1 MNEQIECEKKEVECR
16 RGGRK

>member
-1 MNEQIECEKKEVECR
+1 MNEQIECERKEVECR